1 MQNAKTVLITGASR
15 GIGRACALKFAKNG
29 HRVIINYN
37 KSITD
42 AEELV
47 NIIDENGGYGVAY
60 RADVSDFAEVEEMF
74 SKINERFGGV
84 DVLINNAGIAKTMMF
99 CDMSERD
106 WDEVFDT
113 NVKGMFNC
121 TKQAISYMVN
131 KKYGKIV
138 NVSSIWGMCGA
149 SCEVAYSASK
159 AAVIGFTKALASELG
174 PSGIC
179 VNCVAPGVIDT
190 DMNNNLTNE
199 DKDELCA
206 MTPLCRMGTAE
217 EVADVV
223 YFLSNDESSFVTG
236 QVISPNG
243 GFVL

>member
-1 MQNAKTVLITGASR
+1 MEKAKTVLITGASR
-15 GIGRACALKFAKNG
+15 GIGRACAFKFAKNG
-29 HRVIINYN
+29 HRVLVNYN
-37 KSITD
+37 KSKAE

-47 NIIDENGGYGVAY
+47 CAINESGGFAEAY
-60 RADVSDFAEVEEMF
+60 HADVSNSEQVEKMF
-74 SKINERFGGV
+74 SLINERFGGV

-99 CDMSERD
+99 CDVSESD
-106 WDEVFDT
+106 WDEVFDI

-121 TKQAISYMVN
+121 TKQALSYMVG

-138 NVSSIWGMCGA
+138 NISSIWGMCGA

-190 DMNNNLTNE
+190 DMNNNLTKE

-206 MTPLCRMGTAE
+206 MTPLCRMGSAD
-217 EVADVV
+217 EVANAV
-223 YFLSNDESSFVTG
+223 YFLASDESSFVTG

-243 GFVL
+243 GFVV